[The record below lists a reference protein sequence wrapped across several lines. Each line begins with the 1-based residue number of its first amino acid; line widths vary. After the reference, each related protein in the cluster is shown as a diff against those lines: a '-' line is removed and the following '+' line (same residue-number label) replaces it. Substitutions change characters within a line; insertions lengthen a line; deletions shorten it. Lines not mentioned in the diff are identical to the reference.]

1 MEIAMKTIPTLGR
14 SRGLRDPLRPALWL
28 ARFALAVLVAATAA
42 GSAAAQNEGPP
53 PPPRPPDTAV
63 DPAVPSPPSEPA
75 PPNRGWL
82 GVQVQPLDE
91 GLREAF
97 DFRQPGVLVGFVAAG
112 SPAERAG
119 FQRGDIIVSIDG
131 KKVESPSDLTGRI
144 REHDPGETV
153 EIGRVR
159 DKREQR
165 VKVQLEATP
174 ARVPGARRARHD
186 YLRSAHLGAR
196 VEQLNPDL
204 ASYFAAEADQG
215 ALVVAVPADSPA
227 DKAGLK
233 AGDIIVGMS
242 GNPIRTPG
250 DLYAWMDER
259 KPGDVAHVEILRR
272 GKRQT
277 LDVTLG
283 ESPLTDR
290 VRRAVRLAP
299 RDMDP
304 MMEGLKRRFDAE
316 RESLKERVDRLEKAL
331 KDLEGRVSGPGS
343 ETK

>member
-1 MEIAMKTIPTLGR
+1 MNLIPTRGR
-14 SRGLRDPLRPALWL
+14 SGRLRDPLHPTFWL
-28 ARFALAVLVAATAA
+28 VHFALAALVVA
-42 GSAAAQNEGPP
+42 GAVGPVAAQNEGPP
-53 PPPRPPDTAV
+53 PPPPPPDSAV
-63 DPAVPSPPSEPA
+63 DPAVPTPPAEPA

-119 FQRGDIIVSIDG
+119 FQRGDIIVSLDG
-131 KKVESPSDLTGRI
+131 KKVETPSDLTSRI
-144 REHDPGETV
+144 RDHDPGDSV

-174 ARVPGARRARHD
+174 ARAPGARRARVD
-186 YLRSAHLGAR
+186 YLRGAHLGAR
-196 VEQLNPDL
+196 IEELSPDL
-204 ASYFAAEADQG
+204 ASYFATEADQG
-215 ALVVAVPADSPA
+215 VLVTRVPEDSPA
-227 DKAGLK
+227 GKAGLK

-242 GNPIRTPG
+242 GEPVRTPG
-250 DLYAWMDER
+250 DLYEWMDAR
-259 KPGDVAHVEILRR
+259 KPGDVAKVEILRR
-272 GKRQT
+272 GKKQT
-277 LDVTLG
+277 IDVTLG

-304 MMEGLKRRFDAE
+304 MMDDVRRRFLEE
-316 RESLKERVDRLEKAL
+316 REELKERVDRLEQSL
-331 KDLEGRVSGPGS
+331 KDLESKLSGSGS
-343 ETK
+343 EKK

>member
-1 MEIAMKTIPTLGR
+1 MNTIPTHGR
-14 SRGLRDPLRPALWL
+14 SRGLRDLLPTPFRRL
-28 ARFALAVLVAATAA
+28 RFALAALVVAVFT
-42 GSAAAQNEGPP
+42 GSAAAQTEGPP
-53 PPPRPPDTAV
+53 PPPPPPDTAV
-63 DPAVPSPPSEPA
+63 DPAVPAPPAAPA

-131 KKVESPSDLTGRI
+131 KKVESPSDLTRRI
-144 REHDPGETV
+144 QEHDPGDAV

-174 ARVPGARRARHD
+174 ARGAGARRARVD
-186 YLRSAHLGAR
+186 YLRGAHLGAR
-196 VEQLNPDL
+196 IEELSPDL
-204 ASYFAAEADQG
+204 ASYFSTEADQG
-215 ALVVAVPADSPA
+215 VLVTRVPEDSPA
-227 DKAGLK
+227 AKAGLK

-242 GNPIRTPG
+242 GEPIRTPR
-250 DLYAWMDER
+250 DLYTWMDER
-259 KPGDVAHVEILRR
+259 KPGDVAKVEILRR
-272 GKRQT
+272 GKKQT
-277 LDVTLG
+277 IEVTLG
-283 ESPLTDR
+283 ESPLSDR

-304 MMEGLKRRFDAE
+304 MMDDVRRRFLEE
-316 RESLKERVDRLEKAL
+316 REELKERVDRLEQSL
-331 KDLEGRVSGPGS
+331 KDLERKLSGSGS
-343 ETK
+343 EKQ